1 VSERLNW
8 RVTQS
13 RSAATRSERDSMAY
27 LENSLSS
34 MGLSAYDRQRL
45 KQDILQGRTQRDM
58 VVGSP
63 LSETSLLPGR
73 SLSDSDIMRPTMAP
87 EYRSIVDS
95 LRARAADR
103 LPDRLGGGE
112 DARKAEVERRLGGD
126 MDWLR
131 GQLVR
136 SGVESGRDG
145 AGRLPAPGAEGA
157 EPGTERPGDAT
168 AAQGADGG
176 MGARDERGAG
186 SRGEGPTKSG
196 VKDADED
203 GVRKPNIDD
212 LAYILRHG
220 RKLQSLVPED
230 SGAIKDMMSL
240 GATSMARGEY
250 FRAEERFRSV
260 LQVLPNSATA
270 LAGVANAQLGAGLH
284 VSSALSLRKLYAM
297 HPEMIDTHFGAE
309 VMPSAVR
316 LEAALV
322 SARERLDAANR
333 PGASADL
340 QSDRF
345 DFGLVIAFVG
355 FQTDRPAVI
364 REGLDAMRVARPD
377 DAMLGLLQR
386 VWMPPADAA
395 PKKD

>member
-1 VSERLNW
+1 
-8 RVTQS
+8 
-13 RSAATRSERDSMAY
+13 
-27 LENSLSS
+27 
-34 MGLSAYDRQRL
+34 
-45 KQDILQGRTQRDM
+45 M

-145 AGRLPAPGAEGA
+145 AGRLPAPGTEGA

-196 VKDADED
+196 GKDADED
-203 GVRKPNIDD
+203 GVRKPSIDD